1 MWSWRY
7 LDRIPPCCL
16 PEQLDHP
23 DVPLADE
30 RLLDVADAVREARQA
45 AEQIR
50 ELVAAAG
57 AGVRLSA
64 AELFLTAVDE
74 ELLNSR
80 GLEISAT
87 STRVLSELNLLAG
100 GEQEAEFFR
109 QVEVRRLDG
118 LHLPEV
124 VREAASHARDATRA
138 RQPRTRLGPVVLTDF
153 AADH

>member
-30 RLLDVADAVREARQA
+30 RLLDVADAGREARPA

-57 AGVRLSA
+57 SGVRLSA
-64 AELFLTAVDE
+64 AELFLTAVEE

-80 GLEISAT
+80 GLRVSST
-87 STRVLSELNLLAG
+87 STRVLSELNLLADG
-100 GEQEAEFFR
+100 DQESEFFR
-109 QVEVRRLDG
+109 QDEVRRL
-118 LHLPEV
+118 E
-124 VREAASHARDATRA
+124 
-138 RQPRTRLGPVVLTDF
+138 
-153 AADH
+153 